1 VSRPEDEDRAAASG
15 AIASIIAAVDEL
27 LAEQVRY
34 YRQRASEYDTTSR
47 PPGDPLA
54 AIAANA
60 HEALRA
66 LGPVDTLIELGAGT
80 GAFTQVAATIAR
92 RVVAVDAS
100 PEMLDRNRAKV
111 DAANVE
117 YVVADVYGWTPAV
130 RAELV
135 LFTFLLSH
143 VPRARFTAFW
153 QRVEAMLAPGGRVF
167 LLDEG
172 AHELWREEVAADDD
186 PEIVT
191 RTLSDGRR
199 FRIVKVFWD
208 PDELASELSDL
219 GWRSELVR
227 EDPFYWGVVRR

>member
-1 VSRPEDEDRAAASG
+1 VSRREDEDRAAASG

-34 YRQRASEYDTTSR
+34 YRQRAAEYDSTSR

-60 HEALRA
+60 REALRE

-100 PEMLDRNRAKV
+100 PEMLDRNRMKV

-117 YVVADVYGWTPAV
+117 YVVADVYRWPPSV

-143 VPRARFTAFW
+143 VPRARFAAFW
-153 QRVEAMLAPGGRVF
+153 QTVEAMLAPDGRVF

-172 AHELWREEVAADDD
+172 AHELWREEVAVDDD

-227 EDPFYWGVVRR
+227 EDPFYWAVVRR